1 MQYLLNHDDTRISF
15 GIIFTDSIEV
25 IDSLSTKINQD
36 IVFVETK
43 TWRVYEHY
51 TINNIGI
58 KNKLGLFKSDTFQY
72 VSTTNQS
79 FIGRRSDFQG
89 YHMKA
94 MVEGLLPYNEVHIS
108 TAVFDENSQTYDVT
122 QSVKGMFYEMFLVMQ
137 KYLNF
142 TSSLHKRKDG
152 KWGPSIILENGTL
165 ITGGII
171 HSVASG
177 FAEMLIARFVLFC
190 DL

>member
-1 MQYLLNHDDTRISF
+1 
-15 GIIFTDSIEV
+15 
-25 IDSLSTKINQD
+25 
-36 IVFVETK
+36 
-43 TWRVYEHY
+43 
-51 TINNIGI
+51 
-58 KNKLGLFKSDTFQY
+58 
-72 VSTTNQS
+72 
-79 FIGRRSDFQG
+79 
-89 YHMKA
+89 
-94 MVEGLLPYNEVHIS
+94 
-108 TAVFDENSQTYDVT
+108 
-122 QSVKGMFYEMFLVMQ
+122 MFYEMFLVMQ

-177 FAEMLIARFVLFC
+177 FAEMLIARFVLLS